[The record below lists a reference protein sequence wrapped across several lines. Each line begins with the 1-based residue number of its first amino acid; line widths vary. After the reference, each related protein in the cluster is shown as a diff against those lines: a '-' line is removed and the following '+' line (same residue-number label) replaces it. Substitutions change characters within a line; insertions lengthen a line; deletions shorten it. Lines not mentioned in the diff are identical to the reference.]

1 MTKNEKLS
9 LLITPEKF
17 IEERPAMISFDNNEI
32 QECIFTAFNVINAQ
46 CANLPQEVWNYM
58 HVTKLDPPQVV
69 DVNNN
74 LYRNEYEIDQFFQA
88 IVAQTHYNLTM
99 GNDFSQGSTSFSSGG
114 INAAIQRPEKRDIL
128 APSVVLFLQNARLY
142 NIQQYGISKSSN
154 EGGSCSIWDKFITRE
169 IGDDRY
175 IQKMQENAN
184 VGSIAYVNENKMVS
198 FKDPNEITFKDYY
211 ADKIK
216 DVDGDYKP
224 IQDIE
229 NLAFYGEDGDDAATR
244 NFVTQA
250 RNSWLWDYLYTYSKG
265 NMVITYDEITKLF
278 TYYISNFN
286 NNLNHDPTLDTQQ
299 FWWTKVARDD
309 GIIAQQI
316 KKLDERI
323 KANTANI
330 ATNTQNITTTN
341 SKVALNTTAIENLTN
356 TLNSKRFLDFVGEY
370 NDATTYTIAQVV
382 SFENELWICKVNS
395 VVGVS
400 PKQGA
405 DNQWELLSHVD
416 IDLSNYY
423 TKIETEGFLQTLNT
437 KIDNEVA
444 NVVKTTD
451 PIVNLQGNLTTPNIE
466 ANTTNFQ
473 SSSATNLDV
482 TTQATFQKTIVEDD
496 NVKTITNKE
505 YVDRRISEMLSGS
518 ATDATKLAEF
528 FNNMYPIG
536 SVVYTSNETS
546 DVPPVHKLVQLYP
559 NSFVEITDTSDAS
572 YLAVWSGQGGFRG
585 SNTRTIARNQL
596 PNELIFTTGDG
607 EHTHSLSW
615 PEELGGGITSG
626 RQITYRN
633 TGGSGGYVN
642 AIARA
647 VSGAGYQD
655 TTKGVPSAARGGLH
669 SHTFNLNG
677 GVSQQSIDITPK
689 RIVVRMWKVI
699 RTIFTPENVKQMI
712 AGFTEQD
719 ITQLA
724 IDAFNQ
730 SIVPIQN
737 QINGVNTNVESLG
750 NEVQALDNRVGQF
763 NDEINNNANNITNL
777 ENRVNNL
784 NQLLENQQL
793 ENVLNNAALKN
804 VENTFTQ
811 KQTINKGNSSDP
823 HAISIEYPNNKRGH
837 IVFKEGTSVV
847 AHIGKENDNQTQF
860 LISSGDRELKLRGGN
875 NNLHII
881 RDGLLARMNVEFG
894 QLIVMGHGTGVVN
907 FWPED
912 NTTKTLRFYNSTPT
926 NARRF
931 MLEISDPTEANHAS
945 NKNYVDTKFNESN
958 TTITNLQ
965 TSITTLQTKD
975 SQQDIEIA
983 NKANQTELDNYV
995 KKSNTTNLTIEN
1007 TQNTIIRS
1015 STLNLTSTTG
1025 DLQLRVPTNK
1035 GIDVGN
1041 KPIFNVPN
1049 PRNNSEATNKQYVD
1063 NKANSILNGTS
1074 NFGSVIKAGHG
1085 AGVLKF
1091 SPEDNSRKTIIF
1103 ANTSIGANN
1112 RFDLDLE
1119 SKSYIKNVPTPQ
1131 RDSDVVSK
1139 SYVDNKINE
1148 HIKTL
1153 EINFTQLTSVEG
1165 YNANNIRFQNYRYQL
1180 NIDHS
1185 RIIGIVP
1192 IISGG
1197 TNSHLIINAPKVYEN
1212 NNLEVPSLCFGTTQT
1227 YTIQG
1232 KIKIS
1237 YI

>member
-198 FKDPNEITFKDYY
+198 FKDPNEITFKDYF

-229 NLAFYGEDGDDAATR
+229 NLAFFGNDGDDAATR

-316 KKLDERI
+316 AKLDERI

-559 NSFVEITDTSDAS
+559 DCFNEITQSDSWFTRDEPCFIALHS
-572 YLAVWSGQGGFRG
+572 SKGGYFG
-585 SNTRTIARNQL
+585 SNTRTIATNQL
-596 PNELIFTTGDG
+596 PNFWYSWFMDRCFMPYGALSDQEQIPKLIQDTNTLL
-607 EHTHSLSW
+607 EPTHSKRVNYAIGFGTRKDAVERGYKMSW
-615 PEELGGGITSG
+615 
-626 RQITYRN
+626 
-633 TGGSGGYVN
+633 
-642 AIARA
+642 
-647 VSGAGYQD
+647 
-655 TTKGVPSAARGGLH
+655 
-669 SHTFNLNG
+669 NLNG
-677 GVSQQSIDITPK
+677 NVTQQQFDITPK

-699 RTIFTPENVKQMI
+699 RTIFTPENVKDMI

-860 LISSGDRELKLRGGN
+860 LISSGDRELKLRGAN
-875 NNLHII
+875 NNLHIN
-881 RDGLLARMNVEFG
+881 RDGLLARMNVQFG

-983 NKANQTELDNYV
+983 NKANSDELDNYV
-995 KKSNTTNLTIEN
+995 KKNNTANLTIEN
-1007 TQNTIIRS
+1007 TQDTIIRS

-1025 DLQLRVPTNK
+1025 DLQLRVPDNK

-1063 NKANSILNGTS
+1063 NKANSILNGSS

-1103 ANTSIGANN
+1103 ANTAIGANN

-1139 SYVDNKINE
+1139 LYVDNKINE

-1153 EINFTQLTSVEG
+1153 EINFTQLTSVDG

-1197 TNSHLIINAPKVYEN
+1197 TNSNLIINAPKVYEN

>member
-382 SFENELWICKVNS
+382 SYQQELWICKVES
-395 VVGVS
+395 VVGVN

-559 NSFVEITDTSDAS
+559 DCFNEITQSDSWFTRDEPCFIALHS
-572 YLAVWSGQGGFRG
+572 SKGGYFG

-596 PNELIFTTGDG
+596 PNVTITTTTNGQHNHDIK
-607 EHTHSLSW
+607 W
-615 PEELGGGITSG
+615 PVELGGKEYS
-626 RQITYRN
+626 RDAKITYRN
-633 TGGSGGYVN
+633 TGGNGGYVN

-647 VSGAGYQD
+647 VSGAGYQSETQFAPVTLFD
-655 TTKGVPSAARGGLH
+655 GDHRHHFYLNDNVP
-669 SHTFNLNG
+669 
-677 GVSQQSIDITPK
+677 QQQFDITPK

-699 RTIFTPENVKQMI
+699 RTIFTPENVKDMI

-724 IDAFNQ
+724 INAFTQ

-737 QINGVNTNVESLG
+737 QIDGTNANVESLG

-811 KQTINKGNSSDP
+811 NQTFNRSVRVGNYFFNPEDGGMRWAPNADGKWLYFGNPNTHYFAGIDLNDRVQLQGIKTPTQNLHAANKQYVDTKFNEANTTIANNTTNITNLQTRVDEVNTNVTALETSLNNANTTLTTQQASITNLQTNAALKNQSNTFIEKQIINKTNWNDA

-860 LISSGDRELKLRGGN
+860 IISSGDRELKLRGGN
-875 NNLHII
+875 NNFHIN
-881 RDGLLARMNVEFG
+881 RDGLLARMNVQFG
-894 QLIVMGHGTGVVN
+894 TLIQMGHGGTTIK
-907 FWPED
+907 FLPED
-912 NTTKTLRFYNSTPT
+912 TTTKTLQFYNNNPT
-926 NARRF
+926 DNKRL
-931 MLEISDPTEANHAS
+931 MLKVSDPTEDLHVVNKRYLTNNAVLKATIDV
-945 NKNYVDTKFNESN
+945 NKNDVTLTRVNNLNGDDANGDFVKWECNNESVKSFIWDN
-958 TTITNLQ
+958 YSNSQVPKQLSFHFRVTGNRRPYKVCISDYTIVNDSSRFLILRLPAFERNEDLENFLNKSQ
-965 TSITTLQTKD
+965 ITSI
-975 SQQDIEIA
+975 
-983 NKANQTELDNYV
+983 
-995 KKSNTTNLTIEN
+995 
-1007 TQNTIIRS
+1007 
-1015 STLNLTSTTG
+1015 
-1025 DLQLRVPTNK
+1025 
-1035 GIDVGN
+1035 
-1041 KPIFNVPN
+1041 
-1049 PRNNSEATNKQYVD
+1049 
-1063 NKANSILNGTS
+1063 
-1074 NFGSVIKAGHG
+1074 
-1085 AGVLKF
+1085 
-1091 SPEDNSRKTIIF
+1091 
-1103 ANTSIGANN
+1103 
-1112 RFDLDLE
+1112 
-1119 SKSYIKNVPTPQ
+1119 
-1131 RDSDVVSK
+1131 
-1139 SYVDNKINE
+1139 KIMA
-1148 HIKTL
+1148 I
-1153 EINFTQLTSVEG
+1153 
-1165 YNANNIRFQNYRYQL
+1165 
-1180 NIDHS
+1180 
-1185 RIIGIVP
+1185 
-1192 IISGG
+1192 
-1197 TNSHLIINAPKVYEN
+1197 
-1212 NNLEVPSLCFGTTQT
+1212 
-1227 YTIQG
+1227 
-1232 KIKIS
+1232 
-1237 YI
+1237 

>member
-198 FKDPNEITFKDYY
+198 FKDPNEITFKDYF

-229 NLAFYGEDGDDAATR
+229 NLAFFGDDGSDAATR

-250 RNSWLWDYLYTYSKG
+250 RNSWTWDYLYTYSKG
-265 NMVITYDEITKLF
+265 NMVMTYDEITKLF
-278 TYYISNFN
+278 TYYLSNFN

-299 FWWTKVARDD
+299 FWWTKIARDD

-316 KKLDERI
+316 AKLDERI

-423 TKIETEGFLQTLNT
+423 TKIETQGFLQTLNT

-482 TTQATFQKTIVEDD
+482 TTQATFQKTIDEND

-505 YVDRRISEMLSGS
+505 YVDRRISEMLGGS

-536 SVVYTSNETS
+536 SVVYTSSKTS

-559 NSFVEITDTSDAS
+559 DCFEEIEQDGGWYTSDEPCF
-572 YLAVWSGQGGFRG
+572 LAVHSSKGGYFG
-585 SNTRTIARNQL
+585 SNTRTIALNQL
-596 PNELIFTTGDG
+596 PNVPFTTSSSGS
-607 EHTHSLSW
+607 HTHEIKW
-615 PEELGGGITSG
+615 PEELGGREIPGT
-626 RQITYRN
+626 QITYRN
-633 TGGSGGYVN
+633 TGGNGGYVN

-647 VSGAGYQD
+647 VSGAGYQSK
-655 TTKGVPSAARGGLH
+655 TTTRPFASNAGVH
-669 SHTFNLNG
+669 FHTFNLNG
-677 GVSQQSIDITPK
+677 NVAQQQFDVRPK
-689 RIVVRMWKVI
+689 RIIVRMWKVI

-724 IDAFNQ
+724 IDAFTQ

-737 QINGVNTNVESLG
+737 QIDGANANVEALG

-804 VENTFTQ
+804 AENTFTQ
-811 KQTINKGNSSDP
+811 KQTIRKEDWNDP
-823 HAISIEYPNNKRGH
+823 HAISIEYPNNKSGH
-837 IVFKEGTSVV
+837 IVFKEGNSVK
-847 AHIGKENDNQTQF
+847 AYIGKENDSATRF
-860 LISSGDRELKLRGGN
+860 IVSSGDRELKLRGGN
-875 NNLHII
+875 NNLHIN
-881 RDGLLARMNVEFG
+881 RDGLLARMNVQFG
-894 QLIVMGHGTGVVN
+894 QLILVGHGTGTIN

-912 NTTKTLRFYNSTPT
+912 STTKTLRFYQNEPT
-926 NARRF
+926 NARRL
-931 MLEISDPTEANHAS
+931 MLEISDPTTNNHA
-945 NKNYVDTKFNESN
+945 
-958 TTITNLQ
+958 
-965 TSITTLQTKD
+965 
-975 SQQDIEIA
+975 A
-983 NKANQTELDNYV
+983 
-995 KKSNTTNLTIEN
+995 
-1007 TQNTIIRS
+1007 
-1015 STLNLTSTTG
+1015 
-1025 DLQLRVPTNK
+1025 
-1035 GIDVGN
+1035 
-1041 KPIFNVPN
+1041 
-1049 PRNNSEATNKQYVD
+1049 NKQYVD
-1063 NKANSILNGTS
+1063 NRIKYVEKVGGLSFNRDNPIIENKICKYWARVNYSDLGIPNG
-1074 NFGSVIKAGHG
+1074 
-1085 AGVLKF
+1085 
-1091 SPEDNSRKTIIF
+1091 KTIISCNIAKPADSRHLSLSF
-1103 ANTSIGANN
+1103 FPKNGTNQCLIEIFQYNETSDI
-1112 RFDLDLE
+1112 R
-1119 SKSYIKNVPTPQ
+1119 
-1131 RDSDVVSK
+1131 
-1139 SYVDNKINE
+1139 
-1148 HIKTL
+1148 
-1153 EINFTQLTSVEG
+1153 TQLNGLT
-1165 YNANNIRFQNYRYQL
+1165 YCFTY
-1180 NIDHS
+1180 
-1185 RIIGIVP
+1185 
-1192 IISGG
+1192 
-1197 TNSHLIINAPKVYEN
+1197 IN
-1212 NNLEVPSLCFGTTQT
+1212 
-1227 YTIQG
+1227 
-1232 KIKIS
+1232 
-1237 YI
+1237 

>member
-198 FKDPNEITFKDYY
+198 FKDPNEITFKDYF

-229 NLAFYGEDGDDAATR
+229 NLAFFGNDGDDAATR

-278 TYYISNFN
+278 TYYLSNFN

-316 KKLDERI
+316 AKLDERI
-323 KANTANI
+323 KVNTTNI

-382 SFENELWICKVNS
+382 SFENELWICKVES

-400 PKQGA
+400 PKVGA
-405 DNQWELLSHVD
+405 NNQWELLTHVD

-423 TKIETEGFLQTLNT
+423 TKLETEGFLQTLNT

-482 TTQATFQKTIVEDD
+482 TTQATFQKTIDEND
-496 NVKTITNKE
+496 NVKTIANKE
-505 YVDRRISEMLSGS
+505 YVDRRISEMLAGS

-559 NSFVEITDTSDAS
+559 DCFFEITDHNDPS
-572 YLAVWSGQGGFRG
+572 YLAIWAGQGGYRG
-585 SNTRTIARNQL
+585 SNNRYIQRNQL
-596 PNELIFTTGDG
+596 PNTTITTTLSGAHW
-607 EHTHSLSW
+607 HTLLW
-615 PEELGGGITSG
+615 PEELGGS
-626 RQITYRN
+626 RFDADFITYRN

-647 VSGAGYQD
+647 VSGAGYQAQTSERPI
-655 TTKGVPSAARGGLH
+655 TTDANAH
-669 SHTFNLNG
+669 SHKFNLNDN
-677 GVSQQSIDITPK
+677 VTQQQFDVRPK
-689 RIVVRMWKVI
+689 RIIVRMWKVI

-724 IDAFNQ
+724 IDAFTQ

-737 QINGVNTNVESLG
+737 QIDGVNTNVEALG

-811 KQTINKGNSSDP
+811 NQIFNQQIKVGNFYFQPEGGGIRWTPHEDNKWLYFGNPNTSKYFAGIDLNDRVQLQGIKTPTQNSHAANKEYVDTKFNEANTTITNNTTNITNLQTRVDEVNTNLTTLEASVNNANTTLATQQASITNLQTNAALKDQANTFTFAQTINTSDRDNMLKITTTSNQRKGLEF
-823 HAISIEYPNNKRGH
+823 IS
-837 IVFKEGTSVV
+837 GTSVKAGFWNDGSSKDGKYWLEVCEGELNVKSNSVVNIV
-847 AHIGKENDNQTQF
+847 ARDKTINLSNNG
-860 LISSGDRELKLRGGN
+860 LI
-875 NNLHII
+875 
-881 RDGLLARMNVEFG
+881 ARMDVEFG
-894 QLIVMGHGTGVVN
+894 TRIKMGYGGGLIKFT
-907 FWPED
+907 PED
-912 NTTKTLRFYNSTPT
+912 NTTKTLQFFENNPT
-926 NARRF
+926 DSKRL
-931 MLEISDPTEANHAS
+931 MLKVADPTEDLHVVNKRYLTNNSVLKATIDV
-945 NKNYVDTKFNESN
+945 NKNELTLTRVNNLNGVDANGDFVKWECNNESVKSFIWEHYSN
-958 TTITNLQ
+958 SQVPKQLSFHFRVTGNQRPYKVCITNYTIVNDSSRLLILSLPAFERNEDLNNFLNKSQ
-965 TSITTLQTKD
+965 ITSI
-975 SQQDIEIA
+975 
-983 NKANQTELDNYV
+983 
-995 KKSNTTNLTIEN
+995 
-1007 TQNTIIRS
+1007 
-1015 STLNLTSTTG
+1015 
-1025 DLQLRVPTNK
+1025 
-1035 GIDVGN
+1035 
-1041 KPIFNVPN
+1041 
-1049 PRNNSEATNKQYVD
+1049 
-1063 NKANSILNGTS
+1063 
-1074 NFGSVIKAGHG
+1074 
-1085 AGVLKF
+1085 
-1091 SPEDNSRKTIIF
+1091 
-1103 ANTSIGANN
+1103 
-1112 RFDLDLE
+1112 
-1119 SKSYIKNVPTPQ
+1119 
-1131 RDSDVVSK
+1131 
-1139 SYVDNKINE
+1139 KIMA
-1148 HIKTL
+1148 I
-1153 EINFTQLTSVEG
+1153 
-1165 YNANNIRFQNYRYQL
+1165 
-1180 NIDHS
+1180 
-1185 RIIGIVP
+1185 
-1192 IISGG
+1192 
-1197 TNSHLIINAPKVYEN
+1197 
-1212 NNLEVPSLCFGTTQT
+1212 
-1227 YTIQG
+1227 
-1232 KIKIS
+1232 
-1237 YI
+1237 

>member
-198 FKDPNEITFKDYY
+198 FKDPNEITFKDYF

-229 NLAFYGEDGDDAATR
+229 NLAFFGNDGNDAATR

-250 RNSWLWDYLYTYSKG
+250 RNSWTWDYLYTYSKG
-265 NMVITYDEITKLF
+265 NMVMTYDEITKLF
-278 TYYISNFN
+278 TYYLSNFN
-286 NNLNHDPTLDTQQ
+286 NNTNHDPTLDTQQ
-299 FWWTKVARDD
+299 FWWTKIARDD

-316 KKLDERI
+316 AKLDERI

-400 PKQGA
+400 PKVGA
-405 DNQWELLSHVD
+405 NNQWELLSHVD
-416 IDLSNYY
+416 VDLSNYY
-423 TKIETEGFLQTLNT
+423 TKLETEGFLQTLNT

-482 TTQATFQKTIVEDD
+482 TTQATFQKTIDEND

-505 YVDRRISEMLSGS
+505 YVDRRISQMLAGS

-536 SVVYTSNETS
+536 SVVYTSSKTS

-559 NSFVEITDTSDAS
+559 DCFEEIEQDGGWYTRDEPCF
-572 YLAVWSGQGGFRG
+572 LALHSSKGGYFG

-596 PNELIFTTGDG
+596 PNTTITTSAEGSHNHWVG
-607 EHTHSLSW
+607 F
-615 PEELGGGITSG
+615 PRELGGNGSA
-626 RQITYRN
+626 RPITYRN
-633 TGGSGGYVN
+633 TGGNGGYVN

-647 VSGAGYQD
+647 VSGAGYESQTSTNPNTSTD
-655 TTKGVPSAARGGLH
+655 GLH

-677 GVSQQSIDITPK
+677 NVTQETLNIQPK
-689 RIVVRMWKVI
+689 RIIVRMWKVI

-724 IDAFNQ
+724 INAFTQ

-737 QINGVNTNVESLG
+737 QIDGTNANVESLG

-763 NDEINNNANNITNL
+763 NDEISNNANSITNL

-811 KQTINKGNSSDP
+811 NQTFNRQIKVGNFYFQPEDGGMRWTPHENNKWLYFGSPGTNKYFHGIDLNNRVRLQGIATPTENSHASNKQYVDTKFNEANTTITNNTTNITNLQTRVDEVNTNLTTLETSVNNANNTLTTQQASITTLQTNAALKNASNTFVEKQVINKTDWNDP
-823 HAISIEYPNNKRGH
+823 HALSIEYPNNKSGH

-847 AHIGKENDNQTQF
+847 AHMGRESNNSTQF
-860 LISSGDRELKLRGGN
+860 IISGGDRELKLRGGN
-875 NNLHII
+875 NNLHIN
-881 RDGLLARMNVEFG
+881 RGGLLARMDVEFG
-894 QLIVMGHGTGVVN
+894 TRIKMGYGGALIKFT
-907 FWPED
+907 PED
-912 NTTKTLRFYNSTPT
+912 NTTKTLQFFENNPTDSKRLMLKVATPT
-926 NARRF
+926 EN
-931 MLEISDPTEANHAS
+931 NH
-945 NKNYVDTKFNESN
+945 V
-958 TTITNLQ
+958 
-965 TSITTLQTKD
+965 
-975 SQQDIEIA
+975 
-983 NKANQTELDNYV
+983 
-995 KKSNTTNLTIEN
+995 
-1007 TQNTIIRS
+1007 
-1015 STLNLTSTTG
+1015 
-1025 DLQLRVPTNK
+1025 TNK
-1035 GIDVGN
+1035 
-1041 KPIFNVPN
+1041 
-1049 PRNNSEATNKQYVD
+1049 EYVD
-1063 NKANSILNGTS
+1063 NRIKYVEKVGGLTFNRDNPIIENKLCKYWALVNYSDLGIPNG
-1074 NFGSVIKAGHG
+1074 
-1085 AGVLKF
+1085 
-1091 SPEDNSRKTIIF
+1091 KTIISCYI
-1103 ANTSIGANN
+1103 AKPA
-1112 RFDLDLE
+1112 D
-1119 SKSYIKNVPTPQ
+1119 SKSISLSFFPKN
-1131 RDSDVVSK
+1131 
-1139 SYVDNKINE
+1139 
-1148 HIKTL
+1148 
-1153 EINFTQLTSVEG
+1153 
-1165 YNANNIRFQNYRYQL
+1165 
-1180 NIDHS
+1180 
-1185 RIIGIVP
+1185 
-1192 IISGG
+1192 G
-1197 TNSHLIINAPKVYEN
+1197 TNQCLIEIYQYNETTNIATALGGLTYCFTYIN
-1212 NNLEVPSLCFGTTQT
+1212 
-1227 YTIQG
+1227 
-1232 KIKIS
+1232 
-1237 YI
+1237 

>member
-382 SFENELWICKVNS
+382 SFENELWICKVES
-395 VVGVS
+395 VVGVN

-482 TTQATFQKTIVEDD
+482 TTQATFQKTIDEND

-505 YVDRRISEMLSGS
+505 YVDRRISEIASGS

-528 FNNMYPIG
+528 FNNIYPIG

-546 DVPPVHKLVQLYP
+546 EVPPVHKLVQLYP

-585 SNTRTIARNQL
+585 SNNRYIQRNQL
-596 PNELIFTTGDG
+596 PNVTITTTTNGQHNHDIK
-607 EHTHSLSW
+607 W
-615 PEELGGGITSG
+615 PVELGGKEYS
-626 RQITYRN
+626 RDAKITYRN
-633 TGGSGGYVN
+633 TGGSGGYVD

-647 VSGAGYQD
+647 VSGAGYQSETQFAPVTLFD
-655 TTKGVPSAARGGLH
+655 GDHRHHFYLNDNVP
-669 SHTFNLNG
+669 
-677 GVSQQSIDITPK
+677 QQQFDVRPK
-689 RIVVRMWKVI
+689 RIIVRMWKVI
-699 RTIFTPENVKQMI
+699 ATIFTPENVKQMI

-724 IDAFNQ
+724 IDAFTQ

-737 QINGVNTNVESLG
+737 QIDGANANVESLG
-750 NEVQALDNRVGQF
+750 NQVQALDNRVGQF
-763 NDEINNNANNITNL
+763 NDEISNNANNITNL

-811 KQTINKGNSSDP
+811 
-823 HAISIEYPNNKRGH
+823 
-837 IVFKEGTSVV
+837 
-847 AHIGKENDNQTQF
+847 NQTF
-860 LISSGDRELKLRGGN
+860 NRSVRVGNYFFNPEDGGMRWAPNADGKWLYFGNPNTHYFAGIDLNDRVQLQGIKTPTQ
-875 NNLHII
+875 NLH
-881 RDGLLARMNVEFG
+881 A
-894 QLIVMGHGTGVVN
+894 
-907 FWPED
+907 
-912 NTTKTLRFYNSTPT
+912 
-926 NARRF
+926 
-931 MLEISDPTEANHAS
+931 AN
-945 NKNYVDTKFNESN
+945 KQYVDTKFNEAN
-958 TTITNLQ
+958 TTIANNTTNITNLQ
-965 TSITTLQTKD
+965 TRVDEVNTNVTALETNLNNANTTLTTQQASITTLQTNAALKNQSNNFTIAQNINTSDRDNMLKITTTSNQRKGLEFVSGTSVKAGFWNDGTSKD
-975 SQQDIEIA
+975 SKYWLEVMEG
-983 NKANQTELDNYV
+983 ELNV
-995 KKSNTTNLTIEN
+995 KSN
-1007 TQNTIIRS
+1007 
-1015 STLNLTSTTG
+1015 STLNLVARDKTINLTNNG
-1025 DLQLRVPTNK
+1025 LQARM
-1035 GIDVGN
+1035 DVE
-1041 KPIFNVPN
+1041 F
-1049 PRNNSEATNKQYVD
+1049 
-1063 NKANSILNGTS
+1063 GTRIKMGY
-1074 NFGSVIKAGHG
+1074 GSGLV
-1085 AGVLKF
+1085 KF
-1091 SPEDNSRKTIIF
+1091 TPEDNSTKTLQFFENQPTDAKRFMLKVSDPTEDLHVVNKRYLTNNAVLKATIDVNKNDVTLTRVNNLNGND
-1103 ANTSIGANN
+1103 ANGDFVKWECNNESVKSFIWNNYSNSQVPKQLSFHFRVTGNSRPYKVCISDYTIVNDSSRFLILRLPAFERNEDLENFLNKSQITSI
-1112 RFDLDLE
+1112 
-1119 SKSYIKNVPTPQ
+1119 
-1131 RDSDVVSK
+1131 
-1139 SYVDNKINE
+1139 KIMA
-1148 HIKTL
+1148 I
-1153 EINFTQLTSVEG
+1153 
-1165 YNANNIRFQNYRYQL
+1165 
-1180 NIDHS
+1180 
-1185 RIIGIVP
+1185 
-1192 IISGG
+1192 
-1197 TNSHLIINAPKVYEN
+1197 
-1212 NNLEVPSLCFGTTQT
+1212 
-1227 YTIQG
+1227 
-1232 KIKIS
+1232 
-1237 YI
+1237 

>member
-58 HVTKLDPPQVV
+58 HVTKLDPPQIV

-142 NIQQYGISKSSN
+142 NIQQYGVSKSSN

-198 FKDPNEITFKDYY
+198 FKDPNEITFKDYF

-229 NLAFYGEDGDDAATR
+229 NLAFFGNDGDDAATR

-316 KKLDERI
+316 GKLEE
-323 KANTANI
+323 KVKVNTNNI

-382 SFENELWICKVNS
+382 SYQQELWICKVES

-559 NSFVEITDTSDAS
+559 DCFNEITQSDSWFTRDEPCFIALHS
-572 YLAVWSGQGGFRG
+572 SKGGYFG
-585 SNTRTIARNQL
+585 SNTRTIATNQL
-596 PNELIFTTGDG
+596 PNFWYSWFMDRCFMPYGALSDQEQIPKLIQDTNTLL
-607 EHTHSLSW
+607 EPTHSKRVNYAIGFGTRKDAVERGYKMSW
-615 PEELGGGITSG
+615 
-626 RQITYRN
+626 
-633 TGGSGGYVN
+633 
-642 AIARA
+642 
-647 VSGAGYQD
+647 
-655 TTKGVPSAARGGLH
+655 
-669 SHTFNLNG
+669 NLNG
-677 GVSQQSIDITPK
+677 NVTQQQFDITPK

-699 RTIFTPENVKQMI
+699 RTIFTPENVKDMI

-737 QINGVNTNVESLG
+737 QIDGANANVESLG

-811 KQTINKGNSSDP
+811 NQTFNRSVRVGNYFFNPEDGGIRWAPNADGKWLYFGNPNTHYFAGIDLNDRVQLQGIKTPTQNLHAANKQYVDTKFNEANTTIANNTTNITNLQTRVDEVNTNVTALETNLNNANTTLTTQQASITTLQTNAALKNQSNNFTIAQNINTSDRDNMLKITTTSNQRKGLEFVS
-823 HAISIEYPNNKRGH
+823 
-837 IVFKEGTSVV
+837 GTSVKAGFWNDGTSKDSKYWLEVREGELNVKSNSTLNLV
-847 AHIGKENDNQTQF
+847 ARDKTINLT
-860 LISSGDRELKLRGGN
+860 N
-875 NNLHII
+875 N
-881 RDGLLARMNVEFG
+881 GLQARMDVEFG
-894 QLIVMGHGTGVVN
+894 TRIKMGYGGGLVKFT
-907 FWPED
+907 PED
-912 NTTKTLRFYNSTPT
+912 NTTKTLQFFENQPT
-926 NARRF
+926 DAKRF
-931 MLEISDPTEANHAS
+931 MLKVSDPTEDLHVVNKRYLTNNAVLKATIDV
-945 NKNYVDTKFNESN
+945 NKNDVTLTRVNNLNGNDANGDFVKWECNNESVKSFIWN
-958 TTITNLQ
+958 NYSNSQVPKQLSFHFRVTGNSRPYKVCISDYTIVNDSSRFLILRLPAFERNEDLENFLNKSQ
-965 TSITTLQTKD
+965 ITSI
-975 SQQDIEIA
+975 
-983 NKANQTELDNYV
+983 
-995 KKSNTTNLTIEN
+995 
-1007 TQNTIIRS
+1007 
-1015 STLNLTSTTG
+1015 
-1025 DLQLRVPTNK
+1025 
-1035 GIDVGN
+1035 
-1041 KPIFNVPN
+1041 
-1049 PRNNSEATNKQYVD
+1049 
-1063 NKANSILNGTS
+1063 
-1074 NFGSVIKAGHG
+1074 
-1085 AGVLKF
+1085 
-1091 SPEDNSRKTIIF
+1091 
-1103 ANTSIGANN
+1103 
-1112 RFDLDLE
+1112 
-1119 SKSYIKNVPTPQ
+1119 
-1131 RDSDVVSK
+1131 
-1139 SYVDNKINE
+1139 KIMA
-1148 HIKTL
+1148 I
-1153 EINFTQLTSVEG
+1153 
-1165 YNANNIRFQNYRYQL
+1165 
-1180 NIDHS
+1180 
-1185 RIIGIVP
+1185 
-1192 IISGG
+1192 
-1197 TNSHLIINAPKVYEN
+1197 
-1212 NNLEVPSLCFGTTQT
+1212 
-1227 YTIQG
+1227 
-1232 KIKIS
+1232 
-1237 YI
+1237 

>member
-198 FKDPNEITFKDYY
+198 FKDPNEITFKDYF

-229 NLAFYGEDGDDAATR
+229 NLAFFGNDGNDAATR

-250 RNSWLWDYLYTYSKG
+250 RNSWTWDYLYTYSKG
-265 NMVITYDEITKLF
+265 NMVMTYDEITKLF
-278 TYYISNFN
+278 TYYLSNFN

-299 FWWTKVARDD
+299 FWWTKIARDD

-316 KKLDERI
+316 AKLDERI

-405 DNQWELLSHVD
+405 NNQWELLSHVD

-423 TKIETEGFLQTLNT
+423 TKIETQWFLQTLNT

-482 TTQATFQKTIVEDD
+482 TTQATFQKTIDEND

-505 YVDRRISEMLSGS
+505 YVDRRISEMLAGS

-536 SVVYTSNETS
+536 SVVYTSSKTS

-559 NSFVEITDTSDAS
+559 DCFEEIEQDGGWYTRDEPCF
-572 YLAVWSGQGGFRG
+572 LALHSTKGGYFG
-585 SNTRTIARNQL
+585 SNTRTINRSHL
-596 PNELIFTTGDG
+596 PNLDFT
-607 EHTHSLSW
+607 HRH
-615 PEELGGGITSG
+615 TSG
-626 RQITYRN
+626 VPVWREGGRTNFFGVASQN
-633 TGGSGGYVN
+633 TSKQLSLLDGAS
-642 AIARA
+642 RTSSDSA
-647 VSGAGYQD
+647 VTSD
-655 TTKGVPSAARGGLH
+655 TTLK
-669 SHTFNLNG
+669 LNG
-677 GVSQQSIDITPK
+677 GVSQQSMDITPK
-689 RIVVRMWKVI
+689 RIIVRMWKVI

-724 IDAFNQ
+724 IDAFTQ

-737 QINGVNTNVESLG
+737 QIDGTNANVESLG

-763 NDEINNNANNITNL
+763 NDEISNNANSITNL

-811 KQTINKGNSSDP
+811 KQTINKTDWNDP
-823 HAISIEYPNNKRGH
+823 HAISIEYPNNKSGH

-847 AHIGKENDNQTQF
+847 AHMGRESNNSTQF
-860 LISSGDRELKLRGGN
+860 IISGGDRELKLRGGN
-875 NNLHII
+875 NNLHIN
-881 RDGLLARMNVEFG
+881 RSGLLARMDVEFG
-894 QLIVMGHGTGVVN
+894 TRIKMGHGGGLIKFT
-907 FWPED
+907 PED
-912 NTTKTLRFYNSTPT
+912 NTTKTLQFFENNPT
-926 NARRF
+926 DSKRL
-931 MLEISDPTEANHAS
+931 MLKVATPTEANHVT
-945 NKNYVDTKFNESN
+945 NKEYVDAKFNESN

-965 TSITTLQTKD
+965 TRVEEVNTTLTTNI
-975 SQQDIEIA
+975 QQNTTNIA
-983 NKANQTELDNYV
+983 LKANQTELDNYV

-1015 STLNLTSTTG
+1015 RILNLTSTTG
-1025 DLQLRVPTNK
+1025 DLQIRVPDNK

-1049 PRNNSEATNKQYVD
+1049 PRNNTEATNKQYVD
-1063 NKANSILNGTS
+1063 SKANSILNGS
-1074 NFGSVIKAGHG
+1074 SSFGSVIKAGQG
-1085 AGVLKF
+1085 AGFLKL
-1091 SPEDNSRKTIIF
+1091 SPEDNSRKTILF

-1119 SKSYIKNVPTPQ
+1119 NKSYIKNVPTPQ
-1131 RDSDVVSK
+1131 RDSDIVSK

-1153 EINFTQLTSVEG
+1153 EINFTDLTSVEG

-1197 TNSHLIINAPKVYEN
+1197 TNSQLIINAPKVYEN

>member
-198 FKDPNEITFKDYY
+198 FKDPNEITFKDYF

-229 NLAFYGEDGDDAATR
+229 NLAFYGEDGNDAATR

-278 TYYISNFN
+278 TYYLSNFN

-316 KKLDERI
+316 AKLDERI

-400 PKQGA
+400 PKVGA
-405 DNQWELLSHVD
+405 NNQWELLTHVD

-423 TKIETEGFLQTLNT
+423 TKIETQGFLQTLNT

-482 TTQATFQKTIVEDD
+482 TTQATFQKTIDEND
-496 NVKTITNKE
+496 NIKTITNKE
-505 YVDRRISEMLSGS
+505 YVDRRISEMLAGS

-559 NSFVEITDTSDAS
+559 DCFFEITDHNDPS
-572 YLAVWSGQGGFRG
+572 YLAIWAGQGGFRG
-585 SNTRTIARNQL
+585 SNNRYIQRNQL
-596 PNELIFTTGDG
+596 PNVTIAVSDSGAHYHNFW
-607 EHTHSLSW
+607 W
-615 PEELGGGITSG
+615 PAELGGGG
-626 RQITYRN
+626 AYGEKITYRN

-642 AIARA
+642 AVARA

-655 TTKGVPSAARGGLH
+655 TTTSVPTTNYAGTHNHILR
-669 SHTFNLNG
+669 LNG
-677 GVSQQSIDITPK
+677 DVTQQQFDVRPK
-689 RIVVRMWKVI
+689 RIIVRMWKVI

-737 QINGVNTNVESLG
+737 QIDGANANVESLG

-811 KQTINKGNSSDP
+811 TQIFSSQIKVGNFYFQSEGGGMRWTPQENNKWLYFGNPATSKYFAGIDLNNRVRLQGIATPTENNHASNKEYVDTKFNEANTTITNNTTNITNLQTRVDEVNTNLTTLETSVNNANTTLTTQQASITTLQTNAALKNASNTFVEKQIINKTNWNDA
-823 HAISIEYPNNKRGH
+823 HAISIEYPNNKSGH

-847 AHIGKENDNQTQF
+847 AHIGRENDNQTQF
-860 LISSGDRELKLRGGN
+860 IVSSGDRELKLRGGN
-875 NNLHII
+875 NNFHIS
-881 RDGLLARMNVEFG
+881 RGGLLARMDVEFG
-894 QLIVMGHGTGVVN
+894 TRIKMGYGGGLIKFT
-907 FWPED
+907 PED
-912 NTTKTLRFYNSTPT
+912 NTTKTLQFFENNPT
-926 NARRF
+926 DSKRL
-931 MLEISDPTEANHAS
+931 MLKVADPTEDLHVVNKRYLTNNSVLKATIDV
-945 NKNYVDTKFNESN
+945 NKNELTLTRVNNLNSVDTNGDFVKWECDNESVKSFIWEHYSN
-958 TTITNLQ
+958 SQVPKQLSFHFRVTGNQRPYKVCITNYTIVNDSSRLLILSLPAFERNEDLNNFLNKSQ
-965 TSITTLQTKD
+965 ITSI
-975 SQQDIEIA
+975 
-983 NKANQTELDNYV
+983 
-995 KKSNTTNLTIEN
+995 
-1007 TQNTIIRS
+1007 
-1015 STLNLTSTTG
+1015 
-1025 DLQLRVPTNK
+1025 
-1035 GIDVGN
+1035 
-1041 KPIFNVPN
+1041 
-1049 PRNNSEATNKQYVD
+1049 
-1063 NKANSILNGTS
+1063 
-1074 NFGSVIKAGHG
+1074 
-1085 AGVLKF
+1085 
-1091 SPEDNSRKTIIF
+1091 
-1103 ANTSIGANN
+1103 
-1112 RFDLDLE
+1112 
-1119 SKSYIKNVPTPQ
+1119 
-1131 RDSDVVSK
+1131 
-1139 SYVDNKINE
+1139 KIMA
-1148 HIKTL
+1148 I
-1153 EINFTQLTSVEG
+1153 
-1165 YNANNIRFQNYRYQL
+1165 
-1180 NIDHS
+1180 
-1185 RIIGIVP
+1185 
-1192 IISGG
+1192 
-1197 TNSHLIINAPKVYEN
+1197 
-1212 NNLEVPSLCFGTTQT
+1212 
-1227 YTIQG
+1227 
-1232 KIKIS
+1232 
-1237 YI
+1237 